1 MPKTDI
7 DYSNTIIYKIT
18 CKDPNV
24 KDVYVGHTT
33 NFVQRKH
40 AHKQGCNNEKSTN
53 YQCKLYKTIR
63 TNGGWNN
70 WTMEI
75 INFFKCRDHYEARIK
90 EQEYFVSLN
99 ATLNSIEPL
108 PKPKE
113 VIPKN
118 IVVEA
123 TILDTPNAARNAKQ
137 YTCEKCNFVCSKQ
150 SNYNTHLQTR
160 KHQMIQNDTEK
171 LPENK
176 YTCICGSTYKHSSG
190 YYRHKKTCTY
200 VPPKETPVTEPK
212 EPSQSPS
219 LSETNWL
226 EIIHMLVKEN
236 QEIRNLIVTQNNNL
250 ADQNKTITEFIKTH
264 ASGNTLTNSQN
275 NNNIYNINMFLSEKC
290 KDAQNMSDFIEV
302 IKNKVDM
309 FKIEENGYVNGISKL
324 FIDELK
330 SMEVTERPLHC
341 TDERRSTFYVHNNDT
356 WNKDEDL
363 KDTKRAI
370 SHVSHANLKQCI
382 DWSSN
387 VPKSGSEREDH
398 INRSIR
404 LCKEAHKSGQD
415 DKVEKIIRN
424 ISKEIP
430 LNKQVISDV
439 LV

>member
-1 MPKTDI
+1 MINEIMPK
-7 DYSNTIIYKIT
+7 
-18 CKDPNV
+18 
-24 KDVYVGHTT
+24 
-33 NFVQRKH
+33 
-40 AHKQGCNNEKSTN
+40 
-53 YQCKLYKTIR
+53 
-63 TNGGWNN
+63 
-70 WTMEI
+70 
-75 INFFKCRDHYEARIK
+75 
-90 EQEYFVSLN
+90 
-99 ATLNSIEPL
+99 
-108 PKPKE
+108 
-113 VIPKN
+113 
-118 IVVEA
+118 
-123 TILDTPNAARNAKQ
+123 Q
-137 YTCEKCNFVCSKQ
+137 YICESCNFICSKQ
-150 SNYNTHLQTR
+150 SNYNTHILTR
-160 KHQMIQNDTEK
+160 KHRKIIDGNSSDAK
-171 LPENK
+171 K
-176 YTCICGSTYKHSSG
+176 IYHCDCGSTYKYASG
-190 YYRHKKTCTY
+190 YCRHKKTCTY
-200 VPPKETPVTEPK
+200 VPPPQQEIESIPEVIHSPEP
-212 EPSQSPS
+212 
-219 LSETNWL
+219 NWM
-226 EIIHMLVKEN
+226 EIMQMLVKEN
-236 QEIRNLIVTQNNNL
+236 QEIRNLVITQHNTIV
-250 ADQNKTITEFIKTH
+250 DQNKTLVEQNK
-264 ASGNTLTNSQN
+264 TLTELVKNQQSSTNNSHNTNSHN
-275 NNNIYNINMFLSEKC
+275 NYNINMFLSEKC

-387 VPKSGSEREDH
+387 VPKGGSDREEH

>member
-1 MPKTDI
+1 MSNL
-7 DYSNTIIYKIT
+7 DYTEFYFDKKVVVTESVWEASLYFLYGCIT
-18 CKDPNV
+18 FFYYFCV
-24 KDVYVGHTT
+24 KVFRH
-33 NFVQRKH
+33 F
-40 AHKQGCNNEKSTN
+40 
-53 YQCKLYKTIR
+53 LYT
-63 TNGGWNN
+63 
-70 WTMEI
+70 
-75 INFFKCRDHYEARIK
+75 KCI
-90 EQEYFVSLN
+90 
-99 ATLNSIEPL
+99 PL
-108 PKPKE
+108 VPLM
-113 VIPKN
+113 IQ
-118 IVVEA
+118 
-123 TILDTPNAARNAKQ
+123 PNAARNAKQ

-176 YTCICGSTYKHSSG
+176 YTCICGSRYKHSSG

-212 EPSQSPS
+212 EPSPSQSPS

-370 SHVSHANLKQCI
+370 SHVSHANLRQCI

-404 LCKEAHKSGQD
+404 LCKEAHKSGED

>member
-1 MPKTDI
+1 MI
-7 DYSNTIIYKIT
+7 
-18 CKDPNV
+18 
-24 KDVYVGHTT
+24 
-33 NFVQRKH
+33 
-40 AHKQGCNNEKSTN
+40 NEIM
-53 YQCKLYKTIR
+53 L
-63 TNGGWNN
+63 
-70 WTMEI
+70 
-75 INFFKCRDHYEARIK
+75 
-90 EQEYFVSLN
+90 
-99 ATLNSIEPL
+99 
-108 PKPKE
+108 
-113 VIPKN
+113 
-118 IVVEA
+118 
-123 TILDTPNAARNAKQ
+123 KQ
-137 YTCEKCNFVCSKQ
+137 YICESCNFICSKQ
-150 SNYNTHLQTR
+150 SNYNTHILTR
-160 KHQMIQNDTEK
+160 KHRKIIDGNSSDAK
-171 LPENK
+171 K
-176 YTCICGSTYKHSSG
+176 IYHCHCGSTYKYASG
-190 YYRHKKTCTY
+190 YCRHKKTCNY

-212 EPSQSPS
+212 EPSPS

-370 SHVSHANLKQCI
+370 SHVSHANLRQCI

-404 LCKEAHKSGQD
+404 LCKEAHKSGED